1 MAHICYNG
9 YMHKIIGY
17 LLLVIGLALILFAF
31 TGMYQTF
38 VQAKPVMQLLHSQP
52 LALATQ
58 YGQVKVDAA
67 FATQTLNIVLFA
79 LFMMF
84 LALIGA
90 RVAGI
95 GNQLLKIERICQ
107 TLQQLRREDALSN
120 EKEIR
125 KL

>member
-1 MAHICYNG
+1 MAYICYNG

-38 VQAKPVMQLLHSQP
+38 VQAKPVMQLVHSQP

-95 GNQLLKIERICQ
+95 GNQLLKTERICQ